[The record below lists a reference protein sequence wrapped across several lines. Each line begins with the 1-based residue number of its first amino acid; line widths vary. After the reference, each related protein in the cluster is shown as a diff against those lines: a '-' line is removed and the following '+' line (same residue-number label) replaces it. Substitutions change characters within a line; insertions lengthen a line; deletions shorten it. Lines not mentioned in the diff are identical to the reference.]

1 MTEKKRI
8 DLALQGGGAHGAF
21 TWGVLDRLLE
31 DERIEI
37 EAISGTSAGAMNGVV
52 MADALTRGDRHTARQ
67 ALRDFWQAVSRAGM
81 ASPIRRTPLDM
92 LTGNWSLDYSPGY
105 LAMDLMSRLVSPY
118 QFNPFDVNPLR
129 DIVASRVDF
138 ARVRACQ
145 DLELFV
151 TATNVRSGK
160 QRVFRREEMSLDA
173 VMASACLPTVFQA
186 VEIDGEAYWDGG
198 YTGNPTLTPLLYDCS
213 AGDILLVQITPMYRS
228 EVPQTAAEI
237 LNRLNEITF
246 NTALIKE
253 VRTIVMLQKLLGDHD
268 IDIGC
273 YQEARLHHLS
283 GDEVLSHLSVSSKL
297 NAEWAF
303 LCHLH
308 DLGRTTT
315 EAWLAEHF
323 DDLGQHSSLDLE
335 RVYRETETI
344 R

>member
-1 MTEKKRI
+1 MTETKRI

-21 TWGVLDRLLE
+21 TWGVMDRLLE

-37 EAISGTSAGAMNGVV
+37 EGISGTSAGAMNAVV
-52 MADALTRGDRHTARQ
+52 MADALTRGGREQARR
-67 ALRDFWQAVSRAGM
+67 ALRDFWKAVSRAGM
-81 ASPIRRTPLDM
+81 ASPIRRTPFDV
-92 LTGNWSLDYSPGY
+92 LTGNWSLDHSPGY

-118 QFNPFDVNPLR
+118 QFNPLNLNPLR
-129 DIVASRVDF
+129 DIVAERVDF
-138 ARVRACQ
+138 ERVRACETLQ
-145 DLELFV
+145 LFV
-151 TATNVRSGK
+151 TATNVRSGR

-198 YTGNPTLTPLLYDCS
+198 YTGNPALLPLMQDCT
-213 AGDILLVQITPMYRS
+213 AGDILVVQITPLHRQ
-228 EVPQTAAEI
+228 ELPTTAADI

-253 VRTIVMLQKLLGDHD
+253 VRLVLLLQKLLGDHD

-273 YQEARLHHLS
+273 YRDTRLHHLS
-283 GDEVLSHLSVSSKL
+283 GDAVLSGLSVSSKL
-297 NAEWAF
+297 NAEWPF

-308 DLGRTTT
+308 DLGRQTT
-315 EAWLAEHF
+315 ETWLDAHV
-323 DDLGQHSSLDLE
+323 DDLGRRATLDVD
-335 RVYRETETI
+335 RVYRELEAS